1 MIDEI
6 QVKDVALIREASLS
20 PSPRLTVL
28 TGETGAGKTAL
39 VSAVKLL
46 VGERAD
52 SSYVREGAKNAE
64 VRGRLFPSD
73 PTADELVAVRK
84 VSADGRS
91 RATING
97 TMASVSE
104 LARTVG
110 PLVELCGQHEYQSL
124 LKPAEHGRILDGWAD
139 LESTVGAAFREA
151 LADARAAEAALEEM
165 RATASASNTQLEEAR
180 FTLQQIEAVNPEGG
194 EYEETRDWLARA
206 EHAEVLARN
215 SHGAAEALS
224 GDDGALDALNTAI
237 SLIEEASRADES
249 LAPFATTLRETCFV
263 VEDVARDMAG
273 YCDAIDFDGES
284 LAAAQER
291 MGQLMGLMRSFGP
304 TMEAVFERWDAAAAL
319 VGLVDDA
326 DENLARAEAAL
337 EAAEAALAQA
347 AAAYDAARA
356 EAAPLFAAAVNE
368 VLGRLEMGTAA
379 LVCTV
384 EPLPRENWSTAGSAS
399 VVFEFKPGAS
409 MQPRPLA
416 RIASGGEISRV
427 MLAIKVAL
435 GAKDGTETLVF
446 DEVDAGVGGS
456 TANALATVL
465 AELADSHQVIAI
477 THLAQVAVL
486 ADAHYTVTKTA
497 GDAPETILAP
507 VTGDA
512 RVAEVARL
520 LSGTATETSLAHA
533 RELLRQ

>member
-52 SSYVREGAKNAE
+52 SSCVREGAKNAE

-73 PTADELVAVRK
+73 PTAEELVAVRK

-97 TMASVSE
+97 AMASVSE

-151 LADARAAEAALEEM
+151 LADGRAAETALEEL

-224 GDDGALDALNTAI
+224 GDGGALDALNTAI
-237 SLIEEASRADES
+237 SLIEEGTLVIGILTQNHLYEKTISNMVECKSRGA
-249 LAPFATTLRETCFV
+249 
-263 VEDVARDMAG
+263 
-273 YCDAIDFDGES
+273 Y
-284 LAAAQER
+284 
-291 MGQLMGLMRSFGP
+291 LMGLTTFGHYNIED
-304 TMEAVFERWDAAAAL
+304 T
-319 VGLVDDA
+319 A
-326 DENLARAEAAL
+326 DFTVYIPKTDEH
-337 EAAEAALAQA
+337 
-347 AAAYDAARA
+347 
-356 EAAPLFAAAVNE
+356 FA
-368 VLGRLEMGTAA
+368 
-379 LVCTV
+379 
-384 EPLPRENWSTAGSAS
+384 
-399 VVFEFKPGAS
+399 
-409 MQPRPLA
+409 
-416 RIASGGEISRV
+416 
-427 MLAIKVAL
+427 
-435 GAKDGTETLVF
+435 
-446 DEVDAGVGGS
+446 
-456 TANALATVL
+456 
-465 AELADSHQVIAI
+465 
-477 THLAQVAVL
+477 
-486 ADAHYTVTKTA
+486 
-497 GDAPETILAP
+497 
-507 VTGDA
+507 
-512 RVAEVARL
+512 
-520 LSGTATETSLAHA
+520 TSLAVIPLQ
-533 RELLRQ
+533 LLGYYVSVAKGLDVDKPRNLAKSVTVE

>member
-52 SSYVREGAKNAE
+52 SSCVREGAKNAE

-73 PTADELVAVRK
+73 PTAEELVAVRK

-97 TMASVSE
+97 AMASVSE

-151 LADARAAEAALEEM
+151 LADARAAETALEEL

-224 GDDGALDALNTAI
+224 GDGGALDALNTAI
-237 SLIEEASRADES
+237 SLIEEGTPVIAA
-249 LAPFATTLRETCFV
+249 ATYMPLFDKAMSNV
-263 VEDVARDMAG
+263 VEVQARGAQVLALTTDAG
-273 YCDAIDFDGES
+273 
-284 LAAAQER
+284 AAQMHSRVER
-291 MGQLMGLMRSFGP
+291 VLTVPETETMLLPQLGVVPLQLL
-304 TMEAVFERWDAAAAL
+304 AYYIALERGCDI
-319 VGLVDDA
+319 DKPR
-326 DENLARAEAAL
+326 NLAKS
-337 EAAEAALAQA
+337 
-347 AAAYDAARA
+347 
-356 EAAPLFAAAVNE
+356 V
-368 VLGRLEMGTAA
+368 
-379 LVCTV
+379 TV
-384 EPLPRENWSTAGSAS
+384 E
-399 VVFEFKPGAS
+399 
-409 MQPRPLA
+409 
-416 RIASGGEISRV
+416 
-427 MLAIKVAL
+427 
-435 GAKDGTETLVF
+435 
-446 DEVDAGVGGS
+446 
-456 TANALATVL
+456 
-465 AELADSHQVIAI
+465 
-477 THLAQVAVL
+477 
-486 ADAHYTVTKTA
+486 
-497 GDAPETILAP
+497 
-507 VTGDA
+507 
-512 RVAEVARL
+512 
-520 LSGTATETSLAHA
+520 
-533 RELLRQ
+533 

>member
-20 PSPRLTVL
+20 PSPGLTVL

-73 PTADELVAVRK
+73 PTAEELVAVRK

-97 TMASVSE
+97 AMASVSE

-224 GDDGALDALNTAI
+224 GDGGALDALNTAI

-319 VGLVDDA
+319 VGLIDDA

-356 EAAPLFAAAVNE
+356 EAAPQFAAAVNE

-384 EPLPRENWSTAGSAS
+384 EPLPRENWSAAGSAS

-465 AELADSHQVIAI
+465 AELAGSHQVIAI

-486 ADAHYTVTKTA
+486 ADAHYTVTKTV
-497 GDAPETILAP
+497 GDAPETILTP

>member
-20 PSPRLTVL
+20 PSPGLTVL

-224 GDDGALDALNTAI
+224 GDGGALDALNTAI

-249 LAPFATTLRETCFV
+249 LETCFV

-319 VGLVDDA
+319 VGLIDDA

-356 EAAPLFAAAVNE
+356 EAAPQFAAAVNE

-465 AELADSHQVIAI
+465 AELASSHQVIAI

-497 GDAPETILAP
+497 GDAPETILTP